1 MTSFGFWRERPL
13 AVIATLSPLSAAG
26 TNRTKMRSMLTQQT
40 QNPTPTRNNE
50 HDHEVVR
57 FPSVLGVVALFGCG
71 YLFIHAEMATAA
83 HRAAV
88 QTALLSVRGL
98 RRRRLGHVSPTDYPQ
113 NGLDKWGRKKLDY
126 NHGNGS
132 SGSHHQYN
140 NYYNNNGKIS
150 QSLTNNSLPP
160 LLNGVGRRPVVPR
173 ATLVLG
179 GEKSIANKCRR
190 NGLNSSSG
198 GGSENGVATTTSSS
212 TATNYL
218 GEGDI
223 GDTDGGGSNRMDLPH
238 HVMEQH
244 EHEQQSKQRQRSNP
258 GSQRFPS
265 LIMPSSSSL
274 QSILDFST
282 NNTADD
288 ASTTAATSNP
298 LNNINGTIQHAGS
311 DHSNTSITS
320 NSTSSSSSIT
330 SDSNSRR
337 KKKYSSDLIVILDM
351 DECLIHSQFLSDR
364 CVDKYRQV
372 EDRPTNKS
380 MHPTSR
386 QNSQPQQRRHYPGG
400 VGEEEPDSLLF
411 TNAGCD
417 SFRIHLPDGDL
428 VNVNKRPNLDIFL
441 SEITSK
447 FETYIFT
454 AAVEVRQIL
463 FDSVIVVTLLR
474 YHGFS
479 PHALLISLN
488 SS

>member
-1 MTSFGFWRERPL
+1 
-13 AVIATLSPLSAAG
+13 
-26 TNRTKMRSMLTQQT
+26 
-40 QNPTPTRNNE
+40 
-50 HDHEVVR
+50 
-57 FPSVLGVVALFGCG
+57 
-71 YLFIHAEMATAA
+71 MATAA

-179 GEKSIANKCRR
+179 GEKSIASKSRR

-212 TATNYL
+212 TATNL

-223 GDTDGGGSNRMDLPH
+223 GDTDGGGSNRIDLPRH
-238 HVMEQH
+238 AMEQH
-244 EHEQQSKQRQRSNP
+244 EHEQQSQQRQKSNP
-258 GSQRFPS
+258 GSQRSPS
-265 LIMPSSSSL
+265 LIMSSSSSSL
-274 QSILDFST
+274 QSILGSST
-282 NNTADD
+282 NNTDDD

-380 MHPTSR
+380 RHPTSH